1 MTSPNRSQ
9 SGPGFGLLL
18 LLAAVSMVA
27 PMAIDMFLPG
37 IPAISR
43 DLNAT
48 PEAAVATVSVFFA
61 GLSIGQLF
69 FGPWSDRVGRRI
81 PMIAGLVTFVVGSAV
96 AAMAQSIEI
105 ILIGRLLQSFGASAV
120 TVASRAVVR
129 DLYDERGSARYFST
143 LNLVGGLAPVLAPAF
158 GAGLLALGSWRLIF
172 IFLTAFGACSL
183 VALLFRFQESRSA
196 ETERRARANH
206 PLRSYLNLV
215 GERQMI
221 GYLLAGGFNSA
232 CFFTYLASA
241 PLVFMNVYGMS
252 PTVFSFAV
260 AANAVGLVGASQVNR
275 MLLTKWTPRQILA
288 VASVTAL
295 CIAAGFIIFA
305 ATQIGGLWLLFPLFF
320 AVVSSNAIVMANAMA
335 GALSVD
341 PGRAGSASALFGAVV
356 FGTGMAFSFVAGL
369 LYDGT
374 ARGVSAV
381 IAVGLIGAALSIRL
395 LALRATSLATP

>member
-1 MTSPNRSQ
+1 
-9 SGPGFGLLL
+9 
-18 LLAAVSMVA
+18 MVA

-43 DLNAT
+43 DLNAP

-81 PMIAGLVTFVVGSAV
+81 PMIAGLATFMIGSAT
-96 AAMAQSIEI
+96 ATIAQSVDI
-105 ILIGRLLQSFGASAV
+105 ILIGRLLQSLGASSV
-120 TVASRAVVR
+120 MVSSRAVVR

-143 LNLVGGLAPVLAPAF
+143 LNLVSGLAPVLAPAF

-172 IFLTAFGACSL
+172 LFLTAFGTCALIAVL
-183 VALLFRFQESRSA
+183 VKFRESRSA
-196 ETERRARANH
+196 ETERRARASH
-206 PLRSYLNLV
+206 PLRNYLNLL
-215 GERQMI
+215 GEKQMI

-232 CFFTYLASA
+232 CFFSYLASA

-288 VASVTAL
+288 VASISAVV
-295 CIAAGFIIFA
+295 IAAGFIIFA
-305 ATQIGGLWLLFPLFF
+305 ATQIGGLWVLLPLFF
-320 AVVSSNAIVMANAMA
+320 AVVSSNAIVMANSMA

-341 PGRAGSASALFGAVV
+341 PGHAGSASALFGAMV

-374 ARGVSAV
+374 ARGVSIV
-381 IAVGLIGAALSIRL
+381 ITVGLIGAALSIRL
-395 LALRATSLATP
+395 LALRATAPATS